1 MIKFQKHM
9 KTLQLIIFFI
19 TLSVGAQT
27 MQTKVGTI
35 DIDYIL
41 SQLPEIVNVQKAVE
55 DYGNT
60 LDAQL
65 TKKMEGY
72 QKLVAEYKENDVSYT
87 INQRQLMQD
96 SIINSETD
104 INKYRQNATQLI
116 SIKRDEELTPLYEKI
131 GVSLE
136 KVAKAQGYTQVM
148 ERNSSLVYIDNNFD
162 LTLAVLKDMGIEVKE
177 QE

>member
-1 MIKFQKHM
+1 M
-9 KTLQLIIFFI
+9 KTLLLLLLFI
-19 TLSVGAQT
+19 SFSVGAQNV
-27 MQTKVGTI
+27 QSKVGTI

-55 DYGNT
+55 GYGNS
-60 LDAQL
+60 LDAEL

-72 QKLVAEYKENDVSYT
+72 QKLVVEYQENDVTYT
-87 INQRQLMQD
+87 INQRKLMQD
-96 SIINSETD
+96 SILNSETA

-116 SIKRDEELTPLYEKI
+116 SIKRDEELNPLYQKI

-136 KVAKAQGYTQVM
+136 KVAKVQGYTQVM

>member
-1 MIKFQKHM
+1 M
-9 KTLQLIIFFI
+9 KTLQILLLFI
-19 TLSVGAQT
+19 SFSLTAQT
-27 MQTKVGTI
+27 AQTKVGTI

-41 SQLPEIVNVQKAVE
+41 SQMPEIADVQKAVE
-55 DYGNT
+55 GYGKT
-60 LDAQL
+60 LDADL
-65 TKKMEGY
+65 GKKLEDY
-72 QKLVAEYKENDVSYT
+72 QKLVEEYTNADPTYT
-87 INQRQLMQD
+87 IKQRKTMQD

-148 ERNSSLVYIDNNFD
+148 ERNSSLVYIDNNYD
-162 LTLAVLKDMGIEVKE
+162 ITIAVLKDMGIEVKE
-177 QE
+177 EE

>member
-1 MIKFQKHM
+1 M
-9 KTLQLIIFFI
+9 KTLQLLLLFI
-19 TLSVGAQT
+19 SFSVGAQT

-41 SQLPEIVNVQKAVE
+41 SQLPEIVDVQKAVE
-55 DYGNT
+55 GYGNA
-60 LDAQL
+60 LDAEL

-72 QKLVAEYKENDVSYT
+72 QKLVAAYKENDVTYS
-87 INQRQLMQD
+87 INQRKIMQD

-116 SIKRDEELTPLYEKI
+116 NIKRDEELTPLYEKI

-136 KVAKAQGYTQVM
+136 KVAKSQGYTQVM